1 MWCGLRVILC
11 SKETRSTKKNA
22 ATRSEFSTS
31 YGSNFKKHSAQ
42 DNII

>member
-1 MWCGLRVILC
+1 MVNVVWSQSNIVFKGN
-11 SKETRSTKKNA
+11 SQHKKNA

-31 YGSNFKKHSAQ
+31 YFKKHSAQ

>member
-31 YGSNFKKHSAQ
+31 YFKKHSAQ